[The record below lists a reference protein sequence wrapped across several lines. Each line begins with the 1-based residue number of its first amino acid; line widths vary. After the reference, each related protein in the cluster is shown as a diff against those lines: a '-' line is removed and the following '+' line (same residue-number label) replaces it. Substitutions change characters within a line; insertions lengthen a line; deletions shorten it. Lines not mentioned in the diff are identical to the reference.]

1 MILELAQVRI
11 KDGEADAFVEALR
24 TAATTVLPQAE
35 GFLGF
40 EAHGWCVERPD
51 VFLFTIRW
59 NTLEDHTD
67 SFRGGELFTSWRELI
82 GPYFADAPHVE
93 HFG

>member
-1 MILELAQVRI
+1 VILELAQVPI
-11 KDGEADAFVEALR
+11 AAGHEEQFVADLR
-24 TAATTVLPQAE
+24 TAASTILPRAQ

-59 NTLEDHTD
+59 ETLEDHTEG
-67 SFRGGELFTSWRELI
+67 FRGSDLFTEWRTLI
-82 GPYFADAPHVE
+82 GPHFAEAPHVE

>member
-1 MILELAQVRI
+1 MILEVAQVRVL
-11 KDGEADAFVEALR
+11 DGSHDDFVDALR
-24 TAATTVLPQAE
+24 TAATTVLPQAQ

-51 VFLFTIRW
+51 VFMFTIRW
-59 NTLEDHTD
+59 NTLEDHTVG
-67 SFRGGELFTSWRELI
+67 FRGGELFTQWRQLI
-82 GPYFADAPHVE
+82 GPFFAEPPHVE